1 MKTWK
6 IPVVWQMM
14 GYIEVEAGTL
24 AEAIKI
30 AKDDNNSVLLPH
42 NGEYLDE
49 SWEVDMEDDEEFL
62 RESYNGGQEDE

>member
-14 GYIEVEAGTL
+14 GYIEVEARTL

-30 AKDDNNSVLLPH
+30 AKDDNDSVLLPH

-62 RESYNGGQEDE
+62 REAYNNGQEDE